1 MTAPYLSLKHPS
13 TFVLPMAG
21 RRAALA
27 TAIALL
33 FLIPLASST
42 IIAEKEAGGFDA
54 DGNWIASVEHEV
66 HPNWWLYWSRDKDG
80 NELDDR
86 LEWLLEQPAELQ
98 QDWWKRAPPGN
109 ARIFVDYDHHPTD
122 ADVAALEDLGV
133 EVTFRF
139 TYLDTISATAP
150 FDSILDPNAIRSLP
164 GVVMVEDLGLA
175 EPNMHEAV
183 PNMGVDAVWQDLG
196 LDGTGSV
203 IAILDTGVRGDHE
216 GLNDMDD
223 DPFTCIDD
231 PPDPLDPNPQPI
243 PADCDPKI
251 IAFYD
256 AVFTDEEHDPS
267 ESFDSGTHGTHVA
280 GIAAGSGGGQT
291 DPATGLRY
299 VGAAPGAW
307 LINILACCDGDIED
321 VMQGA
326 QWAIDN
332 KDVHNIDIVTSSLG
346 EQQFE
351 IHFDNDGNSAW
362 SRQMDMVVE
371 AGIIT
376 TLSAGN
382 EFGGATF
389 AGCNTIDSP
398 GDARLPV
405 TVASLDKDLGLA
417 IYSSR
422 GYTSD
427 LRVKPDVATIGSSI
441 MAPDAATQD
450 GYTSKSGTSMAT
462 PLMAGIAALMIQ
474 ANPDITPT
482 EFKDII
488 AAHSI
493 EREIVLL
500 DDPGFND
507 CSLLETRPD
516 NEFGYGQA
524 DPVAFVEAAGSIDRS
539 LNVTMD
545 IETLQEVGNESYIS
559 GTASGGAP
567 GMGIVEVKVGGGEWK
582 GAADL
587 SKNGDWA
594 TWRVKLDPHTE
605 SGNSTVYA
613 RLVISE
619 DSISPI
625 DARRVVL
632 IDGQSESGA
641 LEGLTS
647 MGSWVFFV
655 PFALAL
661 ALLGFIMTTERWD
674 RKFSD
679 AITKSASTDSVIATV
694 SPSLNTDRWIMNRIW
709 WILNRIWN
717 GIIAFFSTFGSF
729 IRGLRNGEALTENK
743 ASRTIALCILYV
755 AQGLPSGF
763 ANVAFVA
770 FLVTNGIEVE
780 QIALLFAT
788 VYLPW
793 TFKFIWGPVIDMVT
807 FPKYGVRRPWVL
819 FAETGMIVSLAA
831 LLIVPDLV
839 ASIQLVTILLFIH
852 NLFSSLQDVSVD
864 ALAVDILE
872 PDEVATVNGLMFA
885 SKRGGI
891 IFGGAV
897 LGMLVVPYGIKSA
910 IMVQLPLL
918 VLIMLVPLFLRE
930 RPSNSLFPWSKKSEQ
945 VDDESHADVEETIE
959 AEAVLPWEEDHPEE
973 FTQARW
979 VATNLHENRISSA
992 ALVLWLSI
1000 GSLLLWGLF
1009 AIIHQLTSTYTGDWG
1024 LTFGDIAAPM
1034 KSIGKWGLLVSALL
1048 ILAEWLGASIP
1059 EISNPAPASTL
1070 ASTTA
1075 YNIVKGFSTR
1085 SSFILIFLCLLSELY
1100 LFTDPIVVDIFIN
1113 EAGWSQTKYNA
1124 IVGGVVI
1131 AFMMFGQ
1138 IVGGMLGDR
1147 FGVRE
1152 VSMIGFTLLAL
1163 SNATLALISDYWT
1176 NTNLMVAYLCVRAI
1190 INGVAWICVIAV
1202 AMRLTFSKAGGSQ
1215 FTAYMSMFNLSA
1227 VMAYLFTGT
1236 MTQRFDY
1243 ITCLYIGAALTLFT
1257 VVFLWFIDPD
1267 EVDRVL
1273 EGRFGDDEEEFDG
1286 DLGES
1291 AAWWS
1296 DDEEE
1301 EPVVSGA

>member
-1 MTAPYLSLKHPS
+1 
-13 TFVLPMAG
+13 V
-21 RRAALA
+21 
-27 TAIALL
+27 
-33 FLIPLASST
+33 
-42 IIAEKEAGGFDA
+42 
-54 DGNWIASVEHEV
+54 
-66 HPNWWLYWSRDKDG
+66 
-80 NELDDR
+80 
-86 LEWLLEQPAELQ
+86 
-98 QDWWKRAPPGN
+98 
-109 ARIFVDYDHHPTD
+109 FVDYDHHPTD
-122 ADVAALEDLGV
+122 ADVSALKGLGV
-133 EVTFRF
+133 KVTFRF
-139 TYLDTISATAP
+139 TYLDTVSATAP
-150 FDSILDPNAIRSLP
+150 FEAVLDSEGIRSLP

-183 PNMGVDAVWQDLG
+183 PNMGVDDVWNDLG
-196 LDGTGSV
+196 LDGTGST

-231 PPDPLDPNPQPI
+231 PPDPLDPNPDPI

-251 IAFYD
+251 VAFFD
-256 AVFTDEEHDPS
+256 AVFTDEEHDPA
-267 ESFDSGTHGTHVA
+267 ESYDSGTHGSHVA
-280 GIAAGSGGGQT
+280 GIVAGTGGGQT
-291 DPATGLRY
+291 DPSTGLRY
-299 VGAAPGAW
+299 IGAAPGAY
-307 LINILACCDGDIED
+307 LVTILSCCDGDIED
-321 VMQGA
+321 IMQGA

-332 KDVHNIDIVTSSLG
+332 KNRDWMHGGHGIDILTSSLG

-351 IHFDNDGNSAW
+351 THVDNDGNSAW

-382 EFGGATF
+382 EFGGATL

-405 TVASLDKDLGLA
+405 TVAALDKDLGLA

-427 LRVKPDVATIGSSI
+427 LRVKPDVATIGSNI
-441 MAPDAATQD
+441 MAPDALTKD
-450 GYTSKSGTSMAT
+450 GYTGKSGTSMAT
-462 PLMAGIAALMIQ
+462 PLMAGIAALMVQ

-488 AAHSI
+488 GAHSI
-493 EREIVLL
+493 EREIAIL

-524 DPVAFVEAAGSIDRS
+524 DPIAFVEAAGSIDRS
-539 LNVTMD
+539 LNVSMD
-545 IETLQEVGNESYIS
+545 IVTLQEIGNESYIA
-559 GTASGGAP
+559 GTASGGAL
-567 GMGIVEVKVGGGEWK
+567 GLGLVEVKVGGGEWK

-594 TWRVKLDPHTE
+594 TWRVKLDPHLE
-605 SGNSTVYA
+605 SGNSTIYA
-613 RLVISE
+613 RLKITD

-625 DARRVVL
+625 DARRIIL
-632 IDGQSESGA
+632 IDGQSASGA
-641 LEGLTS
+641 VEGLTS
-647 MGSWVFFV
+647 FGSYVFFV
-655 PFALAL
+655 PFTLVL
-661 ALLGFIMTTERWD
+661 ALLGYIMVTERWD
-674 RKFSD
+674 EKFRANYSRSPVFLED
-679 AITKSASTDSVIATV
+679 LAIVPISRSARFRIFVKHIPST
-694 SPSLNTDRWIMNRIW
+694 
-709 WILNRIWN
+709 
-717 GIIAFFSTFGSF
+717 
-729 IRGLRNGEALTENK
+729 LRNSRDSWREGGALTESK
-743 ASRTIALCILYV
+743 MRRYVSLCVLYV

-770 FLVTNGIEVE
+770 FLVTNGIAVE
-780 QIALLFAT
+780 QIAILFAT

-793 TFKFIWGPVIDMVT
+793 TFKFIWGPVIDMVR
-807 FPKYGVRRPWVL
+807 FPQFGVRRPWIL
-819 FAETGMIVSLAA
+819 FAETGMIISLAT
-831 LLIVPDLV
+831 LLFVPDLV

-885 SKRGGI
+885 AKRGGI
-891 IFGGAV
+891 IFGGAI
-897 LGMLVVPYGIKSA
+897 LGMMVVPFGIKSA

-918 VLIMLVPLFLRE
+918 ILIMMLPLFLRE
-930 RPSNSLFPWSKKSEQ
+930 RPGDRLFPWSKQ
-945 VDDESHADVEETIE
+945 EEGEVGEAWYAETEEAIE
-959 AEAVLPWEEDHPEE
+959 AEAALLWEADHPEE
-973 FTQARW
+973 FRQARW
-979 VATNLHENRISSA
+979 VATNLYDNRISPA
-992 ALVLWLSI
+992 ASILWASI
-1000 GSLLLWGLF
+1000 SFFLLWGLF
-1009 AIIHQLTSTYTGDWG
+1009 AILHVLTSSFTEDWG
-1024 LTFGDIAAPM
+1024 ITFGDVASPF
-1034 KSIGKWGLLVSALL
+1034 KTIGIGTFLISAILLV
-1048 ILAEWLGASIP
+1048 AEWLGANIP
-1059 EISNPAPASTL
+1059 PIRNPLPVSAL
-1070 ASTTA
+1070 ASETA

-1085 SSFILIFLCLLSELY
+1085 SSFILIFLCLLAELY

-1131 AFMMFGQ
+1131 AFMMLGQ

-1163 SNATLALISDYWT
+1163 SNASLALLNDYWT
-1176 NTNLMVAYLCVRAI
+1176 NTNMMVAYLCVRAI
-1190 INGVAWICVIAV
+1190 INGVAWICAIAV
-1202 AMRLTFSKAGGSQ
+1202 CMRLTFSKAGGSQ

-1227 VMAYLFTGT
+1227 VMAYLFTGN

-1243 ITCLYIGAALTLFT
+1243 VTCLYIGGALTLFT
-1257 VVFLWFIDPD
+1257 VVLLWFIDPD

-1273 EGRFGDDEEEFDG
+1273 EGRFGDGEDEFDG
-1286 DLGES
+1286 DLGERPE
-1291 AAWWS
+1291 AWYEE
-1296 DDEEE
+1296 DET
-1301 EPVVSGA
+1301 VVTSS

>member
-1 MTAPYLSLKHPS
+1 MTTDDYLSLKHHP
-13 TFVLPMAG
+13 TFVLPMVG
-21 RRAALA
+21 RSGALA
-27 TAIALL
+27 SAIVLL
-33 FLIPLASST
+33 FLLPLVSSAIVAT
-42 IIAEKEAGGFDA
+42 QEAGGFDA
-54 DGNWIASVEHEV
+54 EGDWSTSVEHDV
-66 HPNWWLYWSRDKDG
+66 HPYWWLHWSRDKDA

-98 QDWWKRAPPGN
+98 QDWWRRAPPGS
-109 ARIFVDYDHHPTD
+109 ARVFIDYDHHPTD
-122 ADVAALEDLGV
+122 ADVSALEALGV

-150 FDSILDPNAIRSLP
+150 FEAVLDSEGIRSLP
-164 GVVMVEDLGLA
+164 GTVMVEDLGLA
-175 EPNMHEAV
+175 ELNMHEAV
-183 PNMGVDAVWQDLG
+183 PNMGVDDVWNELG

-231 PPDPLDPNPQPI
+231 PPDPLDPNPDPI

-251 IAFYD
+251 VAFFD

-267 ESFDSGTHGTHVA
+267 ESYDSGTHGSHVA

-291 DPATGLRY
+291 DPSTGLRY

-307 LINILACCDGDIED
+307 LVTILACCDGDIED

-332 KDVHNIDIVTSSLG
+332 KDRHGIDILTSSLG

-405 TVASLDKDLGLA
+405 TVAALDKNMGLA

-427 LRVKPDVATIGSSI
+427 LRVKPDVAAIGSSI
-441 MAPDAATQD
+441 MAPDALTKD
-450 GYTSKSGTSMAT
+450 GYTGKSGTSMAT
-462 PLMAGIAALMIQ
+462 PLMAGIAALMVQ

-488 AAHSI
+488 GAYSI
-493 EREIVLL
+493 EREIALL

-539 LNVTMD
+539 LNVSMD
-545 IETLQEVGNESYIS
+545 IVTLQEIGNESYIA
-559 GTASGGAP
+559 GTSSGGAP
-567 GMGIVEVKVGGGEWK
+567 GMGVVEVKVGGGEWK

-594 TWRVKLDPHTE
+594 NWRVKLDPHLE

-613 RLVISE
+613 RLKVSD

-625 DARRVVL
+625 DARRVIL
-632 IDGQSESGA
+632 IDGQSAAGEAGD
-641 LEGLTS
+641 LTS
-647 MGSWVFFV
+647 FGSHVFFI
-655 PFALAL
+655 PFALVM

-674 RKFSD
+674 RKFLSALTRESSERVGD
-679 AITKSASTDSVIATV
+679 ESIDNVPWSKKIGAAIV
-694 SPSLNTDRWIMNRIW
+694 S
-709 WILNRIWN
+709 
-717 GIIAFFSTFGSF
+717 FFLSF
-729 IRGLRNGEALTENK
+729 REFYRGLRNGEAMSENK
-743 ASRTIALCILYV
+743 SSRTITLCILYV

-770 FLVTNGIEVE
+770 FLVINGITPTQV
-780 QIALLFAT
+780 ALLFAT

-793 TFKFIWGPVIDMVT
+793 TFKFIWGPVIDMVR
-807 FPKYGVRRPWVL
+807 FPRYGVRRPWIL
-819 FAETGMIVSLAA
+819 FAETGMILSLAT
-831 LLIVPDLV
+831 LLFIPDLV
-839 ASIQLVTILLFIH
+839 ASIQLVTIMLFVH
-852 NLFSSLQDVSVD
+852 NLFASFQDVSVD
-864 ALAVDILE
+864 ALAVDILQ

-885 SKRGGI
+885 AKRGGI

-897 LGMLVVPYGIKSA
+897 LGMMVVPFGIKSA
-910 IMVQLPLL
+910 IMIQIPLL
-918 VLIMLVPLFLRE
+918 ILIMMVPLFLRE
-930 RPSNSLFPWSKKSEQ
+930 RPGNSLFPWSKKGEQ
-945 VDDESHADVEETIE
+945 EEAWYAETEGAIE
-959 AEAVLPWEEDHPEE
+959 AEAVLPWESDHPGE
-973 FTQARW
+973 FVQARW
-979 VATNLHENRISSA
+979 VATNLYESRVSPA
-992 ALVLWLSI
+992 ALVLWASILSF
-1000 GSLLLWGLF
+1000 LMWGLF
-1009 AIIHQLTSTYTGDWG
+1009 AILHQLTKTYTTEWRFT
-1024 LTFGDIAAPM
+1024 LWDIASPI
-1034 KSIGKWGLLVSALL
+1034 KSIGKWGLLISI
-1048 ILAEWLGASIP
+1048 ILMLAGWLGAKIP
-1059 EISNPAPASTL
+1059 EVRNPVPVSPL
-1070 ASTTA
+1070 ASETA

-1085 SSFILIFLCLLSELY
+1085 SSFVLIFLCLLSELY
-1100 LFTDPIVVDIFIN
+1100 VFTDPIVVDIFIN
-1113 EAGWSQTKYNA
+1113 EAGWSQDEYSV
-1124 IVGGVVI
+1124 IMGGVVI
-1131 AFMMFGQ
+1131 AFMMIGQ
-1138 IVGGMLGDR
+1138 VLGGMLGDR

-1152 VSMIGFTLLAL
+1152 VSMIGFSLLAL
-1163 SNATLALISDYWT
+1163 SNATLALIEPYWL
-1176 NTNLMVAYLCVRAI
+1176 NTNLMVAYLCIRSI
-1190 INGVAWICVIAV
+1190 INGIAWICVIAV

-1227 VMAYLFTGT
+1227 VMAYFFSAQ
-1236 MTQRFDY
+1236 MMQRFDY

-1257 VVFLWFIDPD
+1257 VVLLYFIDPE

-1273 EGRFGDDEEEFDG
+1273 EGRFGDGEDEFDG
-1286 DLGES
+1286 DLGERPE
-1291 AAWWS
+1291 AWYEE
-1296 DDEEE
+1296 DET
-1301 EPVVSGA
+1301 VVTSS

>member
-1 MTAPYLSLKHPS
+1 M
-13 TFVLPMAG
+13 VG

-42 IIAEKEAGGFDA
+42 IVAEREAGGFDA
-54 DGNWIASVEHEV
+54 DGNWISSVEHDV

-86 LEWLLEQPAELQ
+86 LEWLLEQPAEIQ
-98 QDWWKRAPPGN
+98 QDWWKRAPSGS
-109 ARIFVDYDHHPTD
+109 ARIFVDYNHHPTD
-122 ADVAALEDLGV
+122 ADIAALEELGV

-150 FDSILDPNAIRSLP
+150 FESILDPDAIRSLP

-243 PADCDPKI
+243 PADCDPKV

-291 DPATGLRY
+291 DPTTGLRY

-427 LRVKPDVATIGSSI
+427 MRVKPDVATIGSSI

-462 PLMAGIAALMIQ
+462 PLMAGIAALMVQ

-488 AAHSI
+488 AAHSV

-567 GMGIVEVKVGGGEWK
+567 GMGVVEVKVGGGEWK

-587 SKNGDWA
+587 SKNGDWS

-613 RLVISE
+613 RLVVSE

-632 IDGQSESGA
+632 IDGQSASGGI
-641 LEGLTS
+641 EGLTS
-647 MGSWVFFV
+647 LGSWVFFI

-661 ALLGFIMTTERWD
+661 ALLAFIMTTERWD

-679 AITKSASTDSVIATV
+679 VIAKSV
-694 SPSLNTDRWIMNRIW
+694 SIDSDTELDTGGG
-709 WILNRIWN
+709 ILNRIRD

-770 FLVTNGIEVE
+770 FLVTNGVEVE

-793 TFKFIWGPVIDMVT
+793 TFKFIWGPVIDMIT

-819 FAETGMIVSLAA
+819 FAETGMIISLAA
-831 LLIVPDLV
+831 LLMVPDLV
-839 ASIQLVTILLFIH
+839 ASLQLATILLFIH

-885 SKRGGI
+885 SKRGGV

-930 RPSNSLFPWSKKSEQ
+930 RPSNSLFPWSKKSE
-945 VDDESHADVEETIE
+945 HADDSQPVEEEIVE
-959 AEAVLPWEEDHPEE
+959 AEEVLPWESDHPEE

-979 VATNLHENRISSA
+979 VATNLYENKISPV
-992 ALVLWLSI
+992 ALILWLSI
-1000 GSLLLWGLF
+1000 GSLLLWGAF
-1009 AIIHQLTSTYTGDWG
+1009 AIIHQLTNTYTGDWA
-1024 LTFGDIAAPM
+1024 LSFGDIAAPM
-1034 KSIGKWGLLVSALL
+1034 KSIGGWGLLLSVLL
-1048 ILAEWLGASIP
+1048 MFAEWLGANIP
-1059 EISNPAPASTL
+1059 AIRNPAPASAL
-1070 ASTTA
+1070 ASQTA

-1113 EAGWSQTKYNA
+1113 EAGWSQTKYNG
-1124 IVGGVVI
+1124 IMGGIVI
-1131 AFMMFGQ
+1131 AFMMLGQ
-1138 IVGGMLGDR
+1138 IVGGMLGDK

-1152 VSMIGFTLLAL
+1152 ISMIGFTLLAL

-1176 NTNLMVAYLCVRAI
+1176 NTNLMVAYLCIRAI

-1227 VMAYLFTGT
+1227 IMAYLFTGT

-1257 VVFLWFIDPD
+1257 VILLWFIDPD

-1291 AAWWS
+1291 AWWS
-1296 DDEEE
+1296 DEEEEEE

>member
-1 MTAPYLSLKHPS
+1 M
-13 TFVLPMAG
+13 VG
-21 RRAALA
+21 RSGALA
-27 TAIALL
+27 SAIVLL
-33 FLIPLASST
+33 FLLPLVSST
-42 IIAEKEAGGFDA
+42 IVATQEAGGFDA
-54 DGNWIASVEHEV
+54 EGDWSASVEHDV
-66 HPNWWLYWSRDKDG
+66 HPYWWLHWSRDKDA

-98 QDWWKRAPPGN
+98 QNWWRRASPGS
-109 ARIFVDYDHHPTD
+109 ARVFVDYDHHPTD
-122 ADVAALEDLGV
+122 ADVSALKGLGV
-133 EVTFRF
+133 KVTFRF
-139 TYLDTISATAP
+139 TYLDTVSATAP
-150 FDSILDPNAIRSLP
+150 FEAVLDSEGIRSLP

-183 PNMGVDAVWQDLG
+183 PNMGVDDVWNDLG
-196 LDGTGSV
+196 LDGTGST

-231 PPDPLDPNPQPI
+231 PPDPLDPNPDPI

-251 IAFYD
+251 VAFFD
-256 AVFTDEEHDPS
+256 AVFTDEEHDPA
-267 ESFDSGTHGTHVA
+267 ESYDSGTHGSHVA
-280 GIAAGSGGGQT
+280 GIVAGTGGGQT
-291 DPATGLRY
+291 DPSTGLRY
-299 VGAAPGAW
+299 IGAAPGAY
-307 LINILACCDGDIED
+307 LVTILSCCDGDIED
-321 VMQGA
+321 IMQGA

-332 KDVHNIDIVTSSLG
+332 KNRDWMHGGHGIDILTSSLG

-351 IHFDNDGNSAW
+351 THVDNDGNSAW

-382 EFGGATF
+382 EFGGATL

-405 TVASLDKDLGLA
+405 TVAALDKDLGLA

-427 LRVKPDVATIGSSI
+427 LRVKPDVATIGSNI
-441 MAPDAATQD
+441 MAPDALTKD
-450 GYTSKSGTSMAT
+450 GYTGKSGTSMAT
-462 PLMAGIAALMIQ
+462 PLMAGIAALMVQ

-488 AAHSI
+488 GAHSI
-493 EREIVLL
+493 EREIAIL

-524 DPVAFVEAAGSIDRS
+524 DPIAFVEAAGSIDRS
-539 LNVTMD
+539 LNVSMD
-545 IETLQEVGNESYIS
+545 IVTLQEIGNESYIA
-559 GTASGGAP
+559 GTASGGAL
-567 GMGIVEVKVGGGEWK
+567 GLGLVEVKVGGGEWK

-594 TWRVKLDPHTE
+594 TWRVKLDPHLE
-605 SGNSTVYA
+605 SGNSTIYA
-613 RLVISE
+613 RLKITD

-625 DARRVVL
+625 DARRIIL
-632 IDGQSESGA
+632 IDGQSASGA
-641 LEGLTS
+641 VEGLTS
-647 MGSWVFFV
+647 FGSYVFFV
-655 PFALAL
+655 PFTLVL
-661 ALLGFIMTTERWD
+661 ALLGYIMVTERWD
-674 RKFSD
+674 EKFRANYSRSPVFLED
-679 AITKSASTDSVIATV
+679 LAIVPISRSARFRIFVKHIPST
-694 SPSLNTDRWIMNRIW
+694 
-709 WILNRIWN
+709 
-717 GIIAFFSTFGSF
+717 
-729 IRGLRNGEALTENK
+729 LRNSRDSWREGGALTESK
-743 ASRTIALCILYV
+743 MRRYVSLCVLYV

-770 FLVTNGIEVE
+770 FLVTNGIAVE
-780 QIALLFAT
+780 QIAILFAT

-793 TFKFIWGPVIDMVT
+793 TFKFIWGPVIDMVR
-807 FPKYGVRRPWVL
+807 FPQFGVRRPWIL
-819 FAETGMIVSLAA
+819 FAETGMIISLAT
-831 LLIVPDLV
+831 LLFVPDLV

-885 SKRGGI
+885 AKRGGI
-891 IFGGAV
+891 IFGGAI
-897 LGMLVVPYGIKSA
+897 LGMMVVPFGIKSA

-918 VLIMLVPLFLRE
+918 ILIMMLPLFLRE
-930 RPSNSLFPWSKKSEQ
+930 RPGDRLFPWSKQ
-945 VDDESHADVEETIE
+945 EEGEVGEAWYAETEEAIE
-959 AEAVLPWEEDHPEE
+959 AEAALLWEADHPEE
-973 FTQARW
+973 FRQARW
-979 VATNLHENRISSA
+979 VATNLYDNRISPA
-992 ALVLWLSI
+992 ASILWASI
-1000 GSLLLWGLF
+1000 SFFLLWGLF
-1009 AIIHQLTSTYTGDWG
+1009 AILHVLTSSFTEDWG
-1024 LTFGDIAAPM
+1024 ITFGDVASPF
-1034 KSIGKWGLLVSALL
+1034 KTIGIGTFLISAILLV
-1048 ILAEWLGASIP
+1048 AEWLGANIP
-1059 EISNPAPASTL
+1059 PIRNPLPVSAL
-1070 ASTTA
+1070 ASETA

-1085 SSFILIFLCLLSELY
+1085 SSFILIFLCLLAELY

-1131 AFMMFGQ
+1131 AFMMLGQ

-1163 SNATLALISDYWT
+1163 SNASLALLNDYWT
-1176 NTNLMVAYLCVRAI
+1176 NTNMMVAYLCVRAI
-1190 INGVAWICVIAV
+1190 INGVAWICAIAV
-1202 AMRLTFSKAGGSQ
+1202 CMRLTFSKAGGSQ

-1227 VMAYLFTGT
+1227 VMAYLFTGN

-1243 ITCLYIGAALTLFT
+1243 VTCLYIGGALTLFT
-1257 VVFLWFIDPD
+1257 VVLLWFIDPD

-1273 EGRFGDDEEEFDG
+1273 EGRFGDGEDEFDG
-1286 DLGES
+1286 DLGERPE
-1291 AAWWS
+1291 AWYEE
-1296 DDEEE
+1296 DET
-1301 EPVVSGA
+1301 VVTSS

>member
-1 MTAPYLSLKHPS
+1 MTTDDYLSLKHHP
-13 TFVLPMAG
+13 TFVLPMVG
-21 RRAALA
+21 RSGALA
-27 TAIALL
+27 SAIVLL
-33 FLIPLASST
+33 FLLPLVSST
-42 IIAEKEAGGFDA
+42 IVATQEAGGFDA
-54 DGNWIASVEHEV
+54 EGDWSASVEHDV
-66 HPNWWLYWSRDKDG
+66 HPYWWLHWSRDKDA

-98 QDWWKRAPPGN
+98 QDWWRRASPGS
-109 ARIFVDYDHHPTD
+109 ARVFIDYDHHPTD
-122 ADVAALEDLGV
+122 ADVSALKDLGV
-133 EVTFRF
+133 KVTFRF
-139 TYLDTISATAP
+139 TYLDTVSATAP
-150 FDSILDPNAIRSLP
+150 FEAVLDSEGIRSLP

-183 PNMGVDAVWQDLG
+183 PNMGVDDVWNDLG
-196 LDGTGSV
+196 LDGTGST

-231 PPDPLDPNPQPI
+231 PPDPLDPNPDPI

-251 IAFYD
+251 VAFFD
-256 AVFTDEEHDPS
+256 AVFTDEEHDPA
-267 ESFDSGTHGTHVA
+267 ESYDSGTHGSHVA
-280 GIAAGSGGGQT
+280 GIVAGTGGGQT
-291 DPATGLRY
+291 DPSTGLRY
-299 VGAAPGAW
+299 IGAAPGAY
-307 LINILACCDGDIED
+307 LVTILSCCDGDIED
-321 VMQGA
+321 IMQGA

-332 KDVHNIDIVTSSLG
+332 KDRDWMHGGHGIDILTSSLG

-351 IHFDNDGNSAW
+351 THVDNDGNSAW

-382 EFGGATF
+382 EFGGVTL

-405 TVASLDKDLGLA
+405 TVAALDKDLGLA

-427 LRVKPDVATIGSSI
+427 LRVKPDVATIGSNI
-441 MAPDAATQD
+441 MAPDALTKD
-450 GYTSKSGTSMAT
+450 GYTGKSGTSMAT
-462 PLMAGIAALMIQ
+462 PLMAGIAALMVQ

-488 AAHSI
+488 GAYSI
-493 EREIVLL
+493 EREIAIL

-524 DPVAFVEAAGSIDRS
+524 DPIAFVEAAGSIDRS
-539 LNVTMD
+539 LNVSMD
-545 IETLQEVGNESYIS
+545 IVTLQEIGNESYIA
-559 GTASGGAP
+559 GTASGGAL
-567 GMGIVEVKVGGGEWK
+567 GLGLVEVKVGGGEWK

-594 TWRVKLDPHTE
+594 TWRVKLDPHLE
-605 SGNSTVYA
+605 SGNSTIYA
-613 RLVISE
+613 RLKITD

-625 DARRVVL
+625 DARRIIL
-632 IDGQSESGA
+632 IDGQSASGA
-641 LEGLTS
+641 VEGLTS
-647 MGSWVFFV
+647 FGSYVFFV
-655 PFALAL
+655 PFAFVL
-661 ALLGFIMTTERWD
+661 ALLGYIMVTERWD
-674 RKFSD
+674 EKFRANYSRSPVFLED
-679 AITKSASTDSVIATV
+679 LTIVPISRSARFRIFVKHIPST
-694 SPSLNTDRWIMNRIW
+694 
-709 WILNRIWN
+709 
-717 GIIAFFSTFGSF
+717 
-729 IRGLRNGEALTENK
+729 LRNSRDSWREGGALTESK
-743 ASRTIALCILYV
+743 MRRYVSLCVLYV

-770 FLVTNGIEVE
+770 FLVTNGIAVE
-780 QIALLFAT
+780 QIAILFAT

-793 TFKFIWGPVIDMVT
+793 TFKFIWGPVIDMVR
-807 FPKYGVRRPWVL
+807 FPQFGVRRPWIL
-819 FAETGMIVSLAA
+819 FAETGMIISLAT
-831 LLIVPDLV
+831 LLFVPDLV

-885 SKRGGI
+885 AKRGGI
-891 IFGGAV
+891 IFGGAI
-897 LGMLVVPYGIKSA
+897 LGMMVVPFGIKSA

-918 VLIMLVPLFLRE
+918 ILIMMLPLFLRE
-930 RPSNSLFPWSKKSEQ
+930 RPGDRLFPWSKQE
-945 VDDESHADVEETIE
+945 EVEVEGAWYAETEEAIE
-959 AEAVLPWEEDHPEE
+959 AEAALLWEADHPEE
-973 FTQARW
+973 FRQARW
-979 VATNLHENRISSA
+979 VATNLYDNRISPA
-992 ALVLWLSI
+992 ASILWASI
-1000 GSLLLWGLF
+1000 SFFLLWGLF
-1009 AIIHQLTSTYTGDWG
+1009 AILHVLTSSFTEDWG
-1024 LTFGDIAAPM
+1024 ITFGDVASPF
-1034 KSIGKWGLLVSALL
+1034 KTIGIGTFLISAILLV
-1048 ILAEWLGASIP
+1048 AEWLGANIP
-1059 EISNPAPASTL
+1059 QIRNPLPVSAL
-1070 ASTTA
+1070 ASETA

-1085 SSFILIFLCLLSELY
+1085 SSFILIFLCLLAELY

-1131 AFMMFGQ
+1131 AFMMLGQ

-1163 SNATLALISDYWT
+1163 SNASLALLNDYWT
-1176 NTNLMVAYLCVRAI
+1176 NTNMMVAYLCVRAI
-1190 INGVAWICVIAV
+1190 INGVAWICAIAV
-1202 AMRLTFSKAGGSQ
+1202 CMRLTFSKAGGSQ

-1227 VMAYLFTGT
+1227 VMAYLFTGN

-1243 ITCLYIGAALTLFT
+1243 VTCLYIGGALTLFT
-1257 VVFLWFIDPD
+1257 VVLLWFIDPD

-1273 EGRFGDDEEEFDG
+1273 EGRFGDGEDEFDG
-1286 DLGES
+1286 DLGERPE
-1291 AAWWS
+1291 AWYEE
-1296 DDEEE
+1296 DET
-1301 EPVVSGA
+1301 VVTSS

>member
-1 MTAPYLSLKHPS
+1 M
-13 TFVLPMAG
+13 VG

-42 IIAEKEAGGFDA
+42 IIAEREPGGFDA
-54 DGNWIASVEHEV
+54 DGNWIPSVEHDV

-80 NELDDR
+80 NQLDDR

-98 QDWWKRAPPGN
+98 QDWWKRAPPGS
-109 ARIFVDYDHHPTD
+109 ARIFVDYNHHPTD
-122 ADVAALEDLGV
+122 SDISALEALGV
-133 EVTFRF
+133 EITFRF
-139 TYLDTISATAP
+139 TYLDTVSATAP
-150 FDSILDPNAIRSLP
+150 FSIILDPNGIRSLS
-164 GVVMVEDLGLA
+164 GVVMIEDLGLA

-231 PPDPLDPNPQPI
+231 PPEPDPTDPTPPPV

-251 IAFYD
+251 IAFFD
-256 AVFTDEEHDPS
+256 AVITDEEHDPA
-267 ESFDSGTHGTHVA
+267 ESYDSGTHGTHVA

-332 KDVHNIDIVTSSLG
+332 KDKHGIDIVTSSLG

-398 GDARLPV
+398 GDAKLPV

-474 ANPDITPT
+474 ANPDLTPT

-488 AAHSI
+488 SAHSI
-493 EREIVLL
+493 EREIALL

-539 LNVTMD
+539 LNISMD
-545 IETLQEVGNESYIS
+545 LVTLQEIGNESYIA

-567 GMGIVEVKVGGGEWK
+567 GMGVVQVKVGGGEWK

-594 TWRVKLDPHTE
+594 TWRIKLDPHTE

-655 PFALAL
+655 PFALVL

-674 RKFSD
+674 RKFS
-679 AITKSASTDSVIATV
+679 AAMKKSSSDKSGETDEIETGNW
-694 SPSLNTDRWIMNRIW
+694 LDL
-709 WILNRIWN
+709 ILQKIKSFI
-717 GIIAFFSTFGSF
+717 GTFGSF
-729 IRGLRNGEALTENK
+729 FRGLRNGEALSENK

-770 FLVTNGIEVE
+770 FLVTNGIAVE

-807 FPKYGVRRPWVL
+807 FPKYGIRRPWVL
-819 FAETGMIVSLAA
+819 FAETGMIVSLAT

-839 ASIQLVTILLFIH
+839 ASIELVTILLFIH

-918 VLIMLVPLFLRE
+918 VLIMMVPLFLRE

-945 VDDESHADVEETIE
+945 VDDDSHTDVEETIE
-959 AEAVLPWEEDHPEE
+959 AEAVLPWEADHPEE

-979 VATNLHENRISSA
+979 VATNLHGNRISPA

-1034 KSIGKWGLLVSALL
+1034 KSVGKWGLLVSALL

-1059 EISNPAPASTL
+1059 EISNPAPASKL

-1085 SSFILIFLCLLSELY
+1085 SSFVLIFLCLLSELY

-1152 VSMIGFTLLAL
+1152 VSMIGFSLLAL
-1163 SNATLALISDYWT
+1163 SNATLALISDHWT
-1176 NTNLMVAYLCVRAI
+1176 NTNLMVGYLCVRAI

-1257 VVFLWFIDPD
+1257 VILLWFIDPD

-1286 DLGES
+1286 DLGETP
-1291 AAWWS
+1291 WWS
-1296 DDEEE
+1296 DDDEEEE

>member
-1 MTAPYLSLKHPS
+1 MTTVDYLSLKHHP

-21 RRAALA
+21 RRGALA
-27 TAIALL
+27 LAIVLL
-33 FLIPLASST
+33 FLIPIASST
-42 IIAEKEAGGFDA
+42 IMAQQEAGGFDA
-54 DGNWIASVEHEV
+54 EGNWSASVEHDV
-66 HPNWWLYWSRDKDG
+66 HPYWWLYWSRDKDS

-98 QDWWKRAPPGN
+98 QDWWRRAPPGS
-109 ARIFVDYDHHPTD
+109 ARVFVDYNHHPTD
-122 ADVAALEDLGV
+122 ADVSALEALGV

-139 TYLDTISATAP
+139 TYLDTVSATAP
-150 FDSILDPNAIRSLP
+150 FDTLLGPEGIRTLP

-183 PNMGVDAVWQDLG
+183 PTMGVDQVWTELG

-223 DPFTCIDD
+223 DPFTCLDD
-231 PPDPLDPNPQPI
+231 PPDPLDPNPDPI

-251 IAFYD
+251 IAFFD
-256 AVFTDEEHDPS
+256 AVFTDEEHDAS
-267 ESFDSGTHGTHVA
+267 ESYDSGTHGSHVA

-299 VGAAPGAW
+299 VGAAPGAF

-332 KDVHNIDIVTSSLG
+332 KDEHGIDIVTSSLG

-351 IHFDNDGNSAW
+351 VHFDNDGNSAW

-382 EFGGATF
+382 EIGGATF

-405 TVASLDKDLGLA
+405 TVAALDKDLGLA

-427 LRVKPDVATIGSSI
+427 LRVKPDVAAIGSSI
-441 MAPDAATQD
+441 MAPDAATKD

-474 ANPDITPT
+474 SNPDMTPT

-488 AAHSI
+488 GAHSI
-493 EREIVLL
+493 EREIALL

-539 LNVTMD
+539 LNVSMD
-545 IETLQEVGNESYIS
+545 IVTLQEIGNESYIA
-559 GTASGGAP
+559 GTSSGGAP
-567 GMGIVEVKVGGGEWK
+567 GLGLVEVKVGGGEWK

-594 TWRVKLDPHTE
+594 TWRVKLDPHLE
-605 SGNSTVYA
+605 SGNSTIYA
-613 RLVISE
+613 RLKVSD

-625 DARRVVL
+625 DARRIIL
-632 IDGQSESGA
+632 IDGQSASGA
-641 LEGLTS
+641 AEGLLS
-647 MGSWVFFV
+647 FGSYVFFV
-655 PFALAL
+655 PFALVL
-661 ALLGFIMTTERWD
+661 TLLGYIMVTERWD
-674 RKFSD
+674 RKFRNARRAKSD
-679 AITKSASTDSVIATV
+679 DGASFDISRYNPQKIPGALASARQSWVDGGSLVESKMRRYV
-694 SPSLNTDRWIMNRIW
+694 S
-709 WILNRIWN
+709 
-717 GIIAFFSTFGSF
+717 
-729 IRGLRNGEALTENK
+729 
-743 ASRTIALCILYV
+743 LCILYV

-770 FLVTNGIEVE
+770 FLVTNGIAVE
-780 QIALLFAT
+780 QIAILFAT

-793 TFKFIWGPVIDMVT
+793 TFKFIWGPVIDMIR
-807 FPKYGVRRPWVL
+807 FPQFGIRRPWVL
-819 FAETGMIVSLAA
+819 FAETGMIVSLAT
-831 LLIVPDLV
+831 LLFVPDLV

-852 NLFSSLQDVSVD
+852 NLFASLQDVSVD

-885 SKRGGI
+885 AKRGGI
-891 IFGGAV
+891 IFGGAI
-897 LGMLVVPYGIKSA
+897 LGMMVVPFGIKSA

-918 VLIMLVPLFLRE
+918 ILIMMLPLFLRE
-930 RPSNSLFPWSKKSEQ
+930 RPGDRLFPWSKQE
-945 VDDESHADVEETIE
+945 EAEETWYAEAEEAIEAIE
-959 AEAVLPWEEDHPEE
+959 AEVAPPWEADHPEE
-973 FTQARW
+973 FTKARW
-979 VATNLHENRISSA
+979 VAINLYEDRISPA
-992 ALVLWLSI
+992 AAILWVSI
-1000 GSLLLWGLF
+1000 IFLLLWGLF
-1009 AIIHQLTSTYTGDWG
+1009 AILNILSGDFTENWG
-1024 LTFGDIAAPM
+1024 TTFGDVASPL
-1034 KSIGKWGLLVSALL
+1034 KTIGLVTLAISVILLM
-1048 ILAEWLGASIP
+1048 AEWLGANIGQ
-1059 EISNPAPASTL
+1059 IRNPLPVSSL
-1070 ASTTA
+1070 ATETA

-1085 SSFILIFLCLLSELY
+1085 SSFILIFLCLLAELY

-1124 IVGGVVI
+1124 IVGGIVI
-1131 AFMMFGQ
+1131 ACMMVGQ
-1138 IVGGMLGDR
+1138 IFGGMLGDR

-1163 SNATLALISDYWT
+1163 SNAALALLSDYWT
-1176 NTNLMVAYLCVRAI
+1176 NTNLMVSYLCVRAV

-1227 VMAYLFTGT
+1227 VMAYLFTGN

-1257 VVFLWFIDPD
+1257 VILLWFIDPD

-1273 EGRFGDDEEEFDG
+1273 EGRFGDGEDEFDG
-1286 DLGES
+1286 DLGERPE
-1291 AAWWS
+1291 AWY
-1296 DDEEE
+1296 EED
-1301 EPVVSGA
+1301 EPVVSSA

>member
-1 MTAPYLSLKHPS
+1 M
-13 TFVLPMAG
+13 VG
-21 RRAALA
+21 RSGALA
-27 TAIALL
+27 SAIVLL
-33 FLIPLASST
+33 FLLPLVSSAIVAT
-42 IIAEKEAGGFDA
+42 QEAGGFDA
-54 DGNWIASVEHEV
+54 EGDWSTSVEHDV
-66 HPNWWLYWSRDKDG
+66 HPYWWLHWSRDKDA

-98 QDWWKRAPPGN
+98 QDWWRRAPPGS
-109 ARIFVDYDHHPTD
+109 ARVFIDYDHHPTD
-122 ADVAALEDLGV
+122 ADVSALEALGV

-139 TYLDTISATAP
+139 TYLDTVSATAP
-150 FDSILDPNAIRSLP
+150 FEAVLDSEGIRSLP
-164 GVVMVEDLGLA
+164 GTVMVEDLGLA
-175 EPNMHEAV
+175 ELNMHEAV
-183 PNMGVDAVWQDLG
+183 PNMGVDDVWNELG

-231 PPDPLDPNPQPI
+231 PPDPLDPNPDPI

-251 IAFYD
+251 VAFFD

-267 ESFDSGTHGTHVA
+267 ESYDSGTHGSHVA

-291 DPATGLRY
+291 DPSTGLRY

-307 LINILACCDGDIED
+307 LVTILACCDGDIED

-332 KDVHNIDIVTSSLG
+332 KDRHGIDILTSSLG

-405 TVASLDKDLGLA
+405 TVAALDKNMGLA

-427 LRVKPDVATIGSSI
+427 LRVKPDVAAIGSSI
-441 MAPDAATQD
+441 MAPDALTKD
-450 GYTSKSGTSMAT
+450 GYTGKSGTSMAT
-462 PLMAGIAALMIQ
+462 PLMAGIAALMVQ

-488 AAHSI
+488 GAYSI
-493 EREIVLL
+493 EREIALL

-539 LNVTMD
+539 LNVSMD
-545 IETLQEVGNESYIS
+545 IVTLQEIGNESYIA
-559 GTASGGAP
+559 GTSSGGAL
-567 GMGIVEVKVGGGEWK
+567 GLGVVEVKIGGGDWK

-594 TWRVKLDPHTE
+594 TWRVKLDPHLE
-605 SGNSTVYA
+605 SGNSTIYA
-613 RLVISE
+613 RLRITD

-632 IDGQSESGA
+632 IDEMAIAGA
-641 LEGLTS
+641 AEGLTS
-647 MGSWVFFV
+647 FGSYVFFV
-655 PFALAL
+655 PFVTVL
-661 ALLGFIMTTERWD
+661 ALLGYIMVTERWD
-674 RKFSD
+674 RKFRAGMAATTNRKDSD
-679 AITKSASTDSVIATV
+679 IESAKTNRKD
-694 SPSLNTDRWIMNRIW
+694 SPS
-709 WILNRIWN
+709 
-717 GIIAFFSTFGSF
+717 AFAQIGNFSESWKEGNS
-729 IRGLRNGEALTENK
+729 LAENK
-743 ASRTIALCILYV
+743 MRRYVSLCILYV

-770 FLVTNGIEVE
+770 FLVTNGIAVE
-780 QIALLFAT
+780 QIAILFAT
-788 VYLPW
+788 IYLPW
-793 TFKFIWGPVIDMVT
+793 TFKFIWGPVIDMIR
-807 FPKYGVRRPWVL
+807 FPQFGIRRPWIL
-819 FAETGMIVSLAA
+819 FAETGMIISLAT
-831 LLIVPDLV
+831 LLFVPDLV

-885 SKRGGI
+885 AKRGGI

-897 LGMLVVPYGIKSA
+897 LGMLVVPFGIKSA

-918 VLIMLVPLFLRE
+918 ILIMMLPLFLRE
-930 RPSNSLFPWSKKSEQ
+930 RPGDRLFPWSKQE
-945 VDDESHADVEETIE
+945 EVEEAWYAEIE
-959 AEAVLPWEEDHPEE
+959 EAIETETALLWEEDHPEE
-973 FTQARW
+973 FRQARW
-979 VATNLHENRISSA
+979 VATNLYDNRISPA
-992 ALVLWLSI
+992 ASILWVSI
-1000 GSLLLWGLF
+1000 SFFLLWGLF
-1009 AIIHQLTSTYTGDWG
+1009 AILHILTSSFTEDLGI
-1024 LTFGDIAAPM
+1024 TFGDVASPF
-1034 KSIGKWGLLVSALL
+1034 KTIGKLTFLISATLLV
-1048 ILAEWLGASIP
+1048 AEWFGANIP
-1059 EISNPAPASTL
+1059 QIRNPLPVSTL
-1070 ASTTA
+1070 ASETA

-1085 SSFILIFLCLLSELY
+1085 SSFILIFLCLLAELY

-1131 AFMMFGQ
+1131 ACMMVGQ
-1138 IVGGMLGDR
+1138 IFGGMLGDR

-1163 SNATLALISDYWT
+1163 SNATLALLSDYWT
-1176 NTNLMVAYLCVRAI
+1176 NTNMMVAYLCIRAV

-1202 AMRLTFSKAGGSQ
+1202 CMRLTFSKAGGSQ

-1227 VMAYLFTGT
+1227 VMAYLFTGN

-1243 ITCLYIGAALTLFT
+1243 VTCLYIGGALTLFT
-1257 VVFLWFIDPD
+1257 VVLLWFIDPD
-1267 EVDRVL
+1267 ETDRVL
-1273 EGRFGDDEEEFDG
+1273 EGRFGDDDG
-1286 DLGES
+1286 ADGSGE
-1291 AAWWS
+1291 
-1296 DDEEE
+1296 DEAVEAILE
-1301 EPVVSGA
+1301 VEDFGEVPTIA